1 MNVEVDLK
9 WLLAKAFEEGYR
21 AASNK
26 YDADYDNKRD
36 YEDPSSGDFK
46 YSEGERA
53 NPYFDKP

>member
-21 AASNK
+21 AASLLH
-26 YDADYDNKRD
+26 DADYDNKKDSEDWYND
-36 YEDPSSGDFK
+36 YK

-53 NPYFDKP
+53 NPYVDKD